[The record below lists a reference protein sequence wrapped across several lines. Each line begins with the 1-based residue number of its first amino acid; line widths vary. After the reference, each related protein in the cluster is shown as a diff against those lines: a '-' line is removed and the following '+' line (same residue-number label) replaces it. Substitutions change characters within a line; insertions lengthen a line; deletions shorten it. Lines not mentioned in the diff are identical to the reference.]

1 MNPDLRLPA
10 IAVIAWLA
18 VVLTLWQV
26 LVGVS
31 VLVGLA
37 SILWSPSLRH
47 RLGVSTVLSWLI
59 VATAALLSSLLH
71 QEVASGGALRELVT
85 DQAQVT
91 AEVSVDTTPRRH
103 QGQFGDYVSLQGDT
117 HWVVGRGARQLVRA
131 PVLLIAPKSWAK
143 VEVGSTVRLSGRL
156 TSSRS
161 GGLAGV
167 IRVRGEPEIRGQPGW
182 VATAAGGLRN
192 AIRDSV
198 QDGRAAPR
206 ALLPALVDGDDAG
219 LDTRT
224 VAEFRASG
232 LTHLTAVSGANLTLA
247 CGALLLLA
255 RWLGV
260 RRHGLTAVA
269 VLGILGFVVLARGEP
284 SVVRAAAMG
293 GAALIGLG
301 RNGQGRGMRAWGIAV
316 SGLVLFDPYLGVNLG
331 FALSATATACILWL
345 APGWRDAL
353 CGWLPRWAAEAI
365 AVPIA
370 AQLGCTPLIA
380 AISGQV
386 SLVAVAAN
394 LLAAP
399 VVAPATVLG
408 LLAGVITLAS
418 ATLGAVVARP
428 ALWCCEWL
436 LFVAHRA
443 AGLPTA
449 TLDWPTHPVSLAA
462 LTIGCLIAAMLTPI
476 LLRRPALS
484 LLGTALLLV
493 VICVRIPTPGWP
505 PKGWVLVACDV
516 GQGDGLVLNLGSGQA
531 VVVDTGPDPD
541 LINQCLSRLG
551 IREIPL
557 LILTHFHQDHVGGLD
572 GVLRGRRVGGIEVS
586 TLASPL
592 AQVRRVQ
599 ATAGRRGIPV
609 IRAQLGEVRR
619 IAGFTWQVLN
629 PPAEAYPESESPPN
643 DASIVMLAQV
653 KHIRILFTGDVEP
666 PAQAQLRRILAGHR
680 VEVLKVAHH
689 GSARQDQELI
699 RGLRPSL
706 ALISVGADNDYG
718 HPAAATLE
726 LLHQSG
732 SLIRCTDQQG
742 DIAVLVTSDGS
753 LSVTSRGNP
762 GHGLS

>member
-1 MNPDLRLPA
+1 
-10 IAVIAWLA
+10 
-18 VVLTLWQV
+18 
-26 LVGVS
+26 
-31 VLVGLA
+31 
-37 SILWSPSLRH
+37 
-47 RLGVSTVLSWLI
+47 
-59 VATAALLSSLLH
+59 
-71 QEVASGGALRELVT
+71 
-85 DQAQVT
+85 
-91 AEVSVDTTPRRH
+91 
-103 QGQFGDYVSLQGDT
+103 
-117 HWVVGRGARQLVRA
+117 
-131 PVLLIAPKSWAK
+131 
-143 VEVGSTVRLSGRL
+143 
-156 TSSRS
+156 
-161 GGLAGV
+161 
-167 IRVRGEPEIRGQPGW
+167 
-182 VATAAGGLRN
+182 
-192 AIRDSV
+192 
-198 QDGRAAPR
+198 
-206 ALLPALVDGDDAG
+206 PALVDGDDAG

-331 FALSATATACILWL
+331 FALPPTATACILWL

-370 AQLGCTPLIA
+370 AQLGCTPLVA

-462 LTIGCLIAAMLTPI
+462 LTIGCLITAMLTPI

-599 ATAGRRGIPV
+599 AAAGRRGIPV

-619 IAGFTWQVLN
+619 MAGFTWQVLN

-706 ALISVGADNDYG
+706 ALISVGTDNDYG

-732 SLIRCTDQQG
+732 SLIRRTDQQG

-753 LSVTSRGNP
+753 LSVTSRGSP
-762 GHGLS
+762 RHGLS